1 MKDKILN
8 ILLPISWILI
18 LISCCFLFAFT
29 SKAANLENYDLPF
42 NVSQHSGLN
51 SCMDLE
57 TVVSVY
63 ESYFV
68 PNVQPYYPTTDFT
81 KALLFLNDA
90 PNPNN
95 EGLIQVIVIPN
106 PTISTSFANDSQ
118 YENFNITSNQIVVS
132 PGGRDFTMNL
142 KLDRTIANMYVGS
155 NQFDGSV
162 NIFGSH
168 NTITNAYGT
177 TTIHYPFLLYGL
189 DELKDG
195 SGNFVVLTNYA
206 PVVIPTGHATAPDTF
221 EDPVYET
228 GHAKPNKVPQLTIN
242 NYTWTTPPTPD
253 LSTLEN
259 TAKSIFDILQWIAS
273 NLIGEFSNLITN
285 IQNVGN
291 FIGSTIQY
299 YGNLIISTIQ
309 NGITTF
315 YNNMV
320 SLFEPIASVIS
331 YISEPMSGTVIYD
344 NISGTT
350 LIQSINSVDNALTT
364 FQGTFTGLSEPNS
377 FVIPIH
383 LENLPSSWF
392 GNQSVQY
399 LDLSWINY
407 DMRILIRGFMW
418 AIITYALFITIV
430 DSIANYINGGG
441 DES

>member
-8 ILLPISWILI
+8 FLLPISWILI
-18 LISCCFLFAFT
+18 LISCCFIFAFT
-29 SKAANLENYDLPF
+29 SHAASLENYDLPF

-57 TVVSVY
+57 TVVTVY

-81 KALLFLNDA
+81 KALFFLNDA

-95 EGLIQVIVIPN
+95 EGFVQVIVIPN
-106 PTISTSFANDSQ
+106 PTIYTSFANDGQ
-118 YENFNITSNQIVVS
+118 YENFDITSTQIVVT
-132 PGGRDFTMNL
+132 PGGRDFTMNIN
-142 KLDRTIANMYVGS
+142 LDRSISNMYTGS
-155 NQFDGSV
+155 NQFDGNV

-195 SGNFVVLTNYA
+195 SGNYVVLTNYA

-242 NYTWTTPPTPD
+242 NYSWTTPPTPD
-253 LSTLEN
+253 LTTLEN
-259 TAKSIFDILQWIAS
+259 TAKSIFNILEWLAN

-291 FIGSTIQY
+291 YIGSTIQY
-299 YGNLIISTIQ
+299 YGNLIVSTIQ

-320 SLFEPIASVIS
+320 SLFEPIASAIS
-331 YISEPMSGTVIYD
+331 YISEPVSGTVIYD

-350 LIQSINSVDNALTT
+350 LIQSLNTVDTALTT

-392 GNQSVQY
+392 GTQSVQY
-399 LDLSWINY
+399 LDLSWINS